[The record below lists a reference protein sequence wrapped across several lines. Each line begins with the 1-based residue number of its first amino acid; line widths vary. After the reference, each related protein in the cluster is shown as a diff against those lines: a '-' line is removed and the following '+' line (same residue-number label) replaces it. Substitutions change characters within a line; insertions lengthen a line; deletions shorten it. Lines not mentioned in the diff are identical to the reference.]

1 MKLGFLLILLLF
13 TSSRQRERAH
23 GWAVSS
29 DLESLFMAHVKQYH
43 SATPVANYVIFLG
56 RHSRQSVGLGCY
68 SACSIATLVPDHR
81 HRGRRRRRSLK
92 SMCDH
97 RDLPSPS
104 NLNDDTISAQSFTLR
119 DGHMPGARDPLCSVC
134 HGRVAMLQRA
144 LAMFHARSTKIP
156 SNKAESFYSVL

>member
-1 MKLGFLLILLLF
+1 MNGA
-13 TSSRQRERAH
+13 RRE
-23 GWAVSS
+23 
-29 DLESLFMAHVKQYH
+29 LN
-43 SATPVANYVIFLG
+43 SATPMPSYRVIFLG
-56 RHSRQSVGLGCY
+56 RYILVCPSCY

-81 HRGRRRRRSLK
+81 HRGRSLK

-144 LAMFHARSTKIP
+144 PCSMPGAQKSRAIKPSLFIPCCSYADGDASVDSARRV
-156 SNKAESFYSVL
+156 A